1 MLGNIS
7 IRLFLFQAALFAEI
21 QATCSDVYVGQSVCT
36 KPLVDQSRDQSIHF
50 HEQREESVAGLGSI
64 PGTISPTGTI
74 AQARIRTTVLF

>member
-1 MLGNIS
+1 MFGCI
-7 IRLFLFQAALFAEI
+7 
-21 QATCSDVYVGQSVCT
+21 CGQSVCT

-64 PGTISPTGTI
+64 PGTISLTGTI